1 METDFEVL
9 PLSESKSLILDAL
22 RTNQIFICISETGS
36 GKTTQIP
43 QFCLDN
49 GFLGDK
55 GMMAITQPRRVAA
68 ISVAQRVS
76 EERNGRL
83 GDDVGYAVRFDE
95 KTSNRTR
102 IKFMTDGILLRECL
116 SDPSL
121 SKYSVIMLDEAH
133 ERSINTDILFGLI
146 KGACRQRSNLKVIV
160 TSATLNIDKFS
171 DYFNNCSVIR
181 IPGRM
186 FPVDIYHSKTKQ
198 IMVRYLIFSFIYN
211 NKKSK
216 LHIFI
221 VILFEWL

>member
-1 METDFEVL
+1 MNQPIATTTDDDAGIENDFEVL
-9 PLSESKSLILDAL
+9 PLSESKSLVLDAL
-22 RTNQIFICISETGS
+22 RVNQILICVSETGS

-49 GFLGDK
+49 GFLGER

-76 EERNGRL
+76 EERHGRL
-83 GDDVGYAVRFDE
+83 GDEIGYSVRFDD
-95 KTSNRTR
+95 KTSSRTR
-102 IKFMTDGILLRECL
+102 IKFMTDGVLLRECL
-116 SDPSL
+116 SDSSL
-121 SKYSVIMLDEAH
+121 SRYSVIMLDEAH

-146 KGACRQRSNLKVIV
+146 KAAYRQRRDLKVII

-171 DYFNNCSVIR
+171 QYFNYCPVIR

-198 IMVRYLIFSFIYN
+198 IMVCL
-211 NKKSK
+211 
-216 LHIFI
+216 
-221 VILFEWL
+221 

>member
-1 METDFEVL
+1 MGEVEKDFEVL
-9 PLSESKSLILDAL
+9 PLSESKFLVLDAL
-22 RTNQIFICISETGS
+22 RSNQILICVSETGS

-49 GFLGDK
+49 GFLGDR

-76 EERNGRL
+76 EERRGRL
-83 GDDVGYAVRFDE
+83 GDEVGYSVRFDD
-95 KTSNRTR
+95 KTSSRTR
-102 IKFMTDGILLRECL
+102 IKFMTDGVLLRECL
-116 SDPSL
+116 SDSSL
-121 SKYSVIMLDEAH
+121 SRYSVIMLDEAH

-146 KGACRQRSNLKVIV
+146 KAACRKRADLRVIV

-171 DYFNNCSVIR
+171 DYFNNCPVIR

-198 IMVRYLIFSFIYN
+198 IMVCFCIHFYLI
-211 NKKSK
+211 
-216 LHIFI
+216 
-221 VILFEWL
+221 

>member
-1 METDFEVL
+1 MMMNQPTATTDDDDAGIENDFEVL
-9 PLSESKSLILDAL
+9 PLSESKSLVLDAL
-22 RTNQIFICISETGS
+22 RVNQILICVSETGS

-49 GFLGDK
+49 GFLGER

-76 EERNGRL
+76 EERHGRL
-83 GDDVGYAVRFDE
+83 GDEVGYSVRFDD
-95 KTSNRTR
+95 KTSSRTK
-102 IKFMTDGILLRECL
+102 IKFMTDGVLLRECL
-116 SDPSL
+116 SDSSL
-121 SKYSVIMLDEAH
+121 SRYSVIMLDEAH

-146 KGACRQRSNLKVIV
+146 KAACRQRRDLKVII

-171 DYFNNCSVIR
+171 QYFNYCPVIR

-198 IMVRYLIFSFIYN
+198 IMVCL
-211 NKKSK
+211 
-216 LHIFI
+216 
-221 VILFEWL
+221 